1 MFRGTTTWSHDQ
13 WVFLFEFVYPQEYGC
28 GLKLDTPKNE
38 WQQIL
43 INGDAFTKTQ
53 TNRCGA
59 VLSWWRLLTFWSGPI
74 SKICWFLMFSQ
85 HVGFMKIWYIY
96 IYNIY
101 TYLAGTFGLTVFS
114 TPQWLKLRCYP
125 HLLCWRLVSPAL
137 GGFVSVIWDPDSQG
151 FRFQCNHQCSG
162 LSEWLCFLCSN
173 CFLSH
178 LSHLSHEQARGRR
191 WRSWDTGGGL
201 SIFFTR

>member
-1 MFRGTTTWSHDQ
+1 MRCSAKLVTAPDFLIWPNIQDMLISH
-13 WVFLFEFVYPQEYGC
+13 VFSTCRVYE
-28 GLKLDTPKNE
+28 DM
-38 WQQIL
+38 
-43 INGDAFTKTQ
+43 
-53 TNRCGA
+53 
-59 VLSWWRLLTFWSGPI
+59 V
-74 SKICWFLMFSQ
+74 
-85 HVGFMKIWYIY
+85 Y

-201 SIFFTR
+201 SIFFTRWRSRSFHPMKLFSAPPSVHARRARNGNGHCICFTILKRQLLAETKMSRIGDSRLD